1 MENAARAGF
10 GLYHELGIRLIRRGA
25 PSLGE
30 ANFVNFLQLLQHAF
44 QFGRIEIHGAFRIV
58 LHDVEIHKRFQE
70 IRVVK
75 FPVHKAHPGIIL
87 RQVALPVDPGVQH
100 FAERLGQRAVRPEHF
115 PVSFVDAIFPNAQF
129 MRPGHEGA
137 VFVQE
142 HLCDGLV
149 HFRQRSGQRLR
160 SIQGRGVALAL
171 ELGEIVI
178 GLHDEDIDGSI
189 LRGYVAREVIR
200 GEWIGK
206 FQRRFRMG
214 GFVEMQ
220 GIYGYA
226 AR

>member
-10 GLYHELGIRLIRRGA
+10 GLHHELGIRLIRRGA

-44 QFGRIEIHGAFRIV
+44 QLGRIEIHGAFRIV

-87 RQVALPVDPGVQH
+87 RQVAFPVDPGVQH

-129 MRPGHEGA
+129 MRPGHEGSA
-137 VFVQE
+137 FVQE
-142 HLCDGLV
+142 HLRDGLV
-149 HFRQRSGQRLR
+149 HFRQGSGQRLR
-160 SIQGRGVALAL
+160 SIQRRGVALAL

-206 FQRRFRMG
+206 FQRRFWMG